1 MTDMAPDKGAGVVPI
16 VYMTSFPPFGG
27 GVHSMVTSD
36 CPIPWMGGMESLR
49 RTLLGEPADS
59 IHDSLER
66 GTIFLLI
73 SLDIGTSPRGGT
85 VLFCSHGGTP

>member
-36 CPIPWMGGMESLR
+36 CPIPWMVGIETLR
-49 RTLLGEPADS
+49 RKLVGGPAGKPNIITGAS
-59 IHDSLER
+59 
-66 GTIFLLI
+66 
-73 SLDIGTSPRGGT
+73 
-85 VLFCSHGGTP
+85 

>member
-36 CPIPWMGGMESLR
+36 CPIPWMVGIETLR
-49 RTLLGEPADS
+49 RTLVGGPARKPNIITGAS
-59 IHDSLER
+59 
-66 GTIFLLI
+66 
-73 SLDIGTSPRGGT
+73 
-85 VLFCSHGGTP
+85 

>member
-36 CPIPWMGGMESLR
+36 CSIPWMESL
-49 RTLLGEPADS
+49 
-59 IHDSLER
+59 
-66 GTIFLLI
+66 
-73 SLDIGTSPRGGT
+73 
-85 VLFCSHGGTP
+85 

>member
-36 CPIPWMGGMESLR
+36 CPIPWMVGMETLR
-49 RTLLGEPADS
+49 C
-59 IHDSLER
+59 R
-66 GTIFLLI
+66 GTCWRNNHNHWCKLKLQEI
-73 SLDIGTSPRGGT
+73 SMQPR
-85 VLFCSHGGTP
+85 LAKIAW